1 MKELRDEHGQT
12 LAEFLAAYDPNK
24 YQRPSVTVDIALFT
38 LLENSRLFSLA
49 VLLVK
54 RGRHPYINEYALPGG
69 FIEPGEELV
78 DAAGRELFEET
89 GMEGFTLRPFGT
101 FGAVDRDPRTRIIS
115 VGHYAIAPMSSQ
127 KPKAGDDAAAAAYF
141 IVETQ
146 LEAKAASAETYRMTL
161 FGSRILTARSKLRY
175 DMLGSYPAP
184 AGKGDLAAD
193 HAHVLFSAL
202 VALNAQPR
210 ERIARLLTLGRQE
223 LESEAIDAL
232 DRALACIPIA

>member
-38 LLENSRLFSLA
+38 LLENSGLFSLA

-78 DAAGRELFEET
+78 DAASRELFEET

-101 FGAVDRDPRTRIIS
+101 FGTEDRDPRTRIIS

-161 FGSRILTARSKLRY
+161 FGSRILTARAKLRY

-193 HAHVLFSAL
+193 HAHILFSAL

-223 LESEAIDAL
+223 LEIEAIDAL
-232 DRALACIPIA
+232 DRALACIPIV